1 MLFWLCKCSNLLT
14 EQHRAGVHFRNEET
28 NQKHRTHNRSV
39 HTVLQQ
45 DEWYLCTCEMQAS
58 CCTPSS
64 VSAIIPHL
72 KLTNHLPV
80 TLFFSWVVQ
89 RCVLSDAWLYFS
101 RSGRHRL
108 FSFQIHLLSEAPTQ
122 HILFTG
128 SKLMPKW
135 TWSKFIPC
143 SLDRW
148 LLPFALKETVSHT
161 GYPLP
166 IPASSRKA
174 A

>member
-1 MLFWLCKCSNLLT
+1 MQKWERFQAIKMLFWLCKCSNLLT

-64 VSAIIPHL
+64 VSAIIPYL

-101 RSGRHRL
+101 RSGIVFFPNTPPFWSSYTAHL
-108 FSFQIHLLSEAPTQ
+108 VYWKQADAQMNLIQIH
-122 HILFTG
+122 
-128 SKLMPKW
+128 
-135 TWSKFIPC
+135 
-143 SLDRW
+143 
-148 LLPFALKETVSHT
+148 
-161 GYPLP
+161 PL
-166 IPASSRKA
+166 
-174 A
+174 